1 MDLVSCRKGEGSA
14 LLAIPSL
21 THPKGIPNPG
31 KRAFVEQFPNLEQS
45 LDVEMLCQWS
55 NVQL

>member
-1 MDLVSCRKGEGSA
+1 MDLVSCRKDEGSA
-14 LLAIPSL
+14 LIAILSL
-21 THPKGIPNPG
+21 THPKGIPSRG
-31 KRAFVEQFPNLEQS
+31 KRAFVEQFPNLEQL

>member
-14 LLAIPSL
+14 LLTILSL
-21 THPKGIPNPG
+21 THPEGIPSPG
-31 KRAFVEQFPNLEQS
+31 KRAFVEQFPNLERL